1 MHLIDSNIFLE
12 ILQNQ
17 ENKEDCK
24 KVQGEIAE
32 EEIHAAASK
41 YTIHGIE
48 GMLSEEPDALD
59 KFMTNIT
66 SLMTLK
72 IVETTM
78 HQEKQILEIAINSEM
93 DLDEGVQYLVAKKEN
108 IEKII
113 SYDTDFDRTDLKRVE
128 YGELVE

>member
-1 MHLIDSNIFLE
+1 
-12 ILQNQ
+12 
-17 ENKEDCK
+17 
-24 KVQGEIAE
+24 
-32 EEIHAAASK
+32 
-41 YTIHGIE
+41 
-48 GMLSEEPDALD
+48 MLSEEPDALD

-93 DLDEGVQYLVAKKEN
+93 DLDEGVQYLVAKREN